1 MLFRQKSFVYFSRK
15 PVPLL
20 AFEYFISRRTLK
32 SVVQGKK
39 VSRPIV
45 RISIY
50 SIALA
55 VIVNLV
61 TLAVVTGF
69 QQEVRQ
75 KVKGFGAH
83 IFIMTASDY
92 SIFESDPIRKDQDFV
107 EEIAAIEGV
116 KSIHAVGYK
125 PVLFQSKK
133 EEISYQLP
141 SGKDTTETQQNVFAT
156 VIKGVE
162 DSYDW
167 SFFKKHMV
175 DGKIPEFGDSISNK
189 ALISKKLADDLH
201 FQTGDTVGAFFVR
214 NMPIKQ
220 NFIISG
226 IYETGLEE
234 FDKKFVLGDLR
245 YVQVLNDWG
254 IHALIELED
263 TLKTDYPYED
273 FPNIPYRRLAFR
285 ANVTGGN
292 GYHRYNWGRGFSNNK
307 FHYICPTNDTIIQL
321 IASDHLGDYYAP
333 IETTAIPDTA
343 YVKISIEGEPYAP
356 CNCEMDE
363 TGELKREFDPSTGK
377 FSVSTPYKRI
387 TYEIIPGKG
396 QSHHYVGGFE
406 VNVHDWERLDE
417 LHEKIDQ
424 QVSFIP
430 SPHNEQLKV
439 TSIKENENDIF
450 VWLGFLDIN
459 VIIILVLMI
468 IIGIINMGSA
478 LLVLILI
485 RSNFIGILKSIGA
498 TNWKIQK
505 IFLIQASFLIGRG
518 MIIGNIIGLGICFAQ
533 KWYGIIPLDPKVYYL
548 NQVPIELNFWHWLF
562 LNIGTL
568 LVCVLALT
576 IPSRVISRISPVK
589 AIKFN

>member
-15 PVPLL
+15 PVHLL

-92 SIFESDPIRKDQDFV
+92 SIFESDPIRKEQDFV

-116 KSIHAVGYK
+116 KSIQPVGYK

-133 EEISYQLP
+133 EEISYRLP

-167 SFFKKHMV
+167 SFFKDHLV
-175 DGKIPEFGDSISNK
+175 DGKIPEFGDSISNN

-201 FQTGDTVGAFFVR
+201 FETGDTVGAFFVR

-226 IYETGLEE
+226 IYDTGLEE

-254 IHALIELED
+254 IHSLIEVQD
-263 TLKTDYPYED
+263 TLLSDYPYED
-273 FPNIPYRRLAFR
+273 YPNIRRDRLILK

-292 GYHRYNWGRGFSNNK
+292 GFHRYDWGRGFNR
-307 FHYICPTNDTIIQL
+307 YDLVPICPTNDTIIQL
-321 IASDHLGDYYAP
+321 VASDHLGDYFAP
-333 IETTAIPDTA
+333 IESTSLPDTA
-343 YVKISIEGEPYAP
+343 YVKITIEGEPYAP
-356 CNCEMDE
+356 CDCAIDE
-363 TGELKREFDPSTGK
+363 TGEIIREYLDETGK
-377 FSVSTPYKRI
+377 FRVTAKNKRI
-387 TYEIIPGKG
+387 TFEIVPGKG
-396 QSHHYVGGFE
+396 SSDHYVGGFE
-406 VNVHDWERLDE
+406 VNVDNWDNLDE
-417 LHEKIDQ
+417 LHKKIDKL
-424 QVSFIP
+424 VSFIP
-430 SPHNEQLKV
+430 SPYNEQLKV

-518 MIIGNIIGLGICFAQ
+518 MIIGNVIGLGICYAQ

-568 LVCVLALT
+568 LVCVLALM

>member
-1 MLFRQKSFVYFSRK
+1 MLFRQKSFAYFSRK
-15 PVPLL
+15 PVTLL

-55 VIVNLV
+55 VIVNLI

-92 SIFESDPIRKDQDFV
+92 SIFESDPIRKEQAFV
-107 EEIAAIEGV
+107 EEIAGLEGV
-116 KSIHAVGYK
+116 SSIHAVGYK

-133 EEISYQLP
+133 EEIAYKLP
-141 SGKDTTETQQNVFAT
+141 NGKDTSEIQQNVFAT

-167 SFFKKHMV
+167 TFFKKHLV
-175 DGKIPEFGDSISNK
+175 DGKIPKFGDSISNQ

-201 FQTGDTVGAFFVR
+201 FETGDTVGAFFVR

-254 IHALIELED
+254 IHALIEVKDSL
-263 TLKTDYPYED
+263 LVDYPYKD
-273 FPNIPYRRLAFR
+273 FPEIPRSRIVLQ

-292 GYHRYNWGRGFSNNK
+292 GYHRYDWGRGFNK
-307 FHYICPTNDTIIQL
+307 YSQIPICPTNDTTIRL
-321 IASDHLGDYYAP
+321 IASDHLGDYFAP
-333 IETTAIPDTA
+333 IETSALPDTA
-343 YVKISIEGEPYAP
+343 YIKITVEGEPFAP
-356 CNCEMDE
+356 CNCATDE
-363 TGELKREFDPSTGK
+363 TGEIIREYDPSTGK
-377 FSVSTPYKRI
+377 FSVTAPYKRL
-387 TYEIIPGKG
+387 TFEIIPGKR
-396 QSHHYVGGFE
+396 SSEHYVGGFE
-406 VNVHDWERLDE
+406 VNVDNWDQLDA
-417 LHEKIDQ
+417 LHKEIDE

-430 SPHNEQLKV
+430 SPYNEQLKV
-439 TSIKENENDIF
+439 TSIRENENDIF

-459 VIIILVLMI
+459 VVIILVLMI

-518 MIIGNIIGLGICFAQ
+518 MLIGNVIGLGICFAQ

-568 LVCVLALT
+568 LVCVIALT

>member
-1 MLFRQKSFVYFSRK
+1 M
-15 PVPLL
+15 
-20 AFEYFISRRTLK
+20 
-32 SVVQGKK
+32 QGKK

-55 VIVNLV
+55 VIVNLI

-75 KVKGFGAH
+75 KVKGFGSH

-107 EEIAAIEGV
+107 EEITDIKGV
-116 KSIHAVGYK
+116 KSVHPVGYK

-133 EEISYQLP
+133 EEISYKLP
-141 SGKDTTETQQNVFAT
+141 NGKDTSETQQNVFAT

-167 SFFKKHMV
+167 SFFKEHLIE
-175 DGKIPEFGDSISNK
+175 GEIPKFGDSLSNK
-189 ALISKKLADDLH
+189 ALISKKLANDLH
-201 FQTGDTVGAFFVR
+201 FKTGDTVGAFFVR
-214 NMPIKQ
+214 NIPIKQ
-220 NFIISG
+220 KFVISG

-254 IHALIELED
+254 IHALIEVRDSLYS
-263 TLKTDYPYED
+263 DYPYED
-273 FPNIPYRRLAFR
+273 YPEIRRDQILLK
-285 ANVTGGN
+285 ANVSGGN
-292 GYHRYNWGRGFSNNK
+292 GYHRYDWGRGFDK
-307 FHYICPTNDTIIQL
+307 YEMIPICPTHDTTIRL
-321 IASDHLGDYYAP
+321 IASDHIGDYYAP
-333 IETTAIPDTA
+333 IETTTLPDTA
-343 YVKISIEGEPYAP
+343 YIKIEVEGEPYAP
-356 CNCEMDE
+356 CDCATDE
-363 TGELKREFDPSTGK
+363 TGELIRKYDPETGK
-377 FSVSTPYKRI
+377 FSVTAPNKRI
-387 TYEIIPGKG
+387 TFEVIPGKG
-396 QSHHYVGGFE
+396 SSEHYVGGFE
-406 VNVHDWERLDE
+406 VNVNNWDRLDE

-424 QVSFIP
+424 QVAFVP
-430 SPHNEQLKV
+430 SPYNEQLKV

-505 IFLIQASFLIGRG
+505 VFLIQASFLIGRG
-518 MIIGNIIGLGICFAQ
+518 MIIGNVIGLSICFAQ

-548 NQVPIELNFWHWLF
+548 TQVPIELNFWHWLL
-562 LNIGTL
+562 LNLGTL
-568 LVCVLALT
+568 LVCVLALL
-576 IPSRVISRISPVK
+576 IPSRVISRISPAK

>member
-1 MLFRQKSFVYFSRK
+1 M
-15 PVPLL
+15 

-55 VIVNLV
+55 VIVNLM

-75 KVKGFGAH
+75 KVQGFGSH

-92 SIFESDPIRKDQDFV
+92 SIFESDPIRKDQAFV
-107 EEIAAIEGV
+107 EEIANTEGV

-133 EEISYQLP
+133 EEISYKLP
-141 SGKDTTETQQNVFAT
+141 NGKDTSETQQNVFAT

-167 SFFKKHMV
+167 SFFKQHLI
-175 DGKIPEFGDSISNK
+175 DGEIPKFGDSLSNK
-189 ALISKKLADDLH
+189 ALISKKLANDLH
-201 FQTGDTVGAFFVR
+201 FETGDTVGAFFVR

-254 IHALIELED
+254 IHSLIEVED
-263 TLKTDYPYED
+263 TLRTDYPYED
-273 FPNIPYRRLAFR
+273 YPDIPRDRLVFT

-292 GYHRYNWGRGFSNNK
+292 GYHRFDWGRGFNRYNQIP
-307 FHYICPTNDTIIQL
+307 ICPTNDTIIQL
-321 IASDHLGDYYAP
+321 VGSDHLGDVFAP
-333 IETTAIPDTA
+333 IETTTLPDTA
-343 YVKISIEGEPYAP
+343 YIKIEVEGEPYAP
-356 CNCEMDE
+356 CNCATDE
-363 TGELKREFDPSTGK
+363 TGELIREFDPETGK
-377 FSVSTPYKRI
+377 FSVTAPYKRI
-387 TYEIIPGKG
+387 TFQIIPGKG
-396 QSHHYVGGFE
+396 SSEHYVGGFE
-406 VNVHDWERLDE
+406 VNVKNWDRLDE

-424 QVSFIP
+424 QVAFIP
-430 SPHNEQLKV
+430 SPYNEQLKV

-459 VIIILVLMI
+459 VVIILVLMI

-518 MIIGNIIGLGICFAQ
+518 MLIGNIIGLGLCFAQ

-548 NQVPIELNFWHWLF
+548 NQVPIELNVWHWLF

-568 LVCVLALT
+568 LVCVLALM

>member
-1 MLFRQKSFVYFSRK
+1 M
-15 PVPLL
+15 

-45 RISIY
+45 RISVI

-55 VIVNLV
+55 VIVNLI

-92 SIFESDPIRKDQDFV
+92 SIFESAPIRKDQKFLKTI
-107 EEIAAIEGV
+107 ENMEGV
-116 KSIHAVGYK
+116 SSVHAVGYK

-133 EEISYQLP
+133 EEVSYKLQD
-141 SGKDTTETQQNVFAT
+141 GTDTTEVQQNVFAT

-167 SFFKKHMV
+167 SFFKEHLI
-175 DGKIPEFGDSISNK
+175 DGKIPEFGDSLSNRV
-189 ALISKKLADDLH
+189 LISKRLADDLH
-201 FQTGDTVGAFFVR
+201 FETNDTVGAFFVR
-214 NMPIKQ
+214 NQPVKRP
-220 NFIISG
+220 FIISG

-245 YVQVLNDWG
+245 YVQILNDWG
-254 IHALIELED
+254 IQSSIELLD
-263 TLKTDYPYED
+263 TLYPARPYTDT
-273 FPNIPYRRLAFR
+273 NIVRNQLLLA
-285 ANVTGGN
+285 ANVRGGM
-292 GYHRYNWGRGFSNNK
+292 GDHRYDWGRGYQKKGLLS
-307 FHYICPTNDTIIQL
+307 ICPIEDTVIRLISNDYMVDFQTSPD
-321 IASDHLGDYYAP
+321 AV
-333 IETTAIPDTA
+333 TIPDTA
-343 YVKISIEGEPYAP
+343 YIKITVDGNPYAP
-356 CNCEMDE
+356 CDCEVDG
-363 TGELKREFDPSTGK
+363 TSELVREFLNPSGTK
-377 FSVSTPYKRI
+377 FRI
-387 TYEIIPGKG
+387 FAPEKTITFELTPGKG
-396 QSHHYVGGFE
+396 SSEHYVGGFE
-406 VNVHDWERLDE
+406 VNITDWDNLDA
-417 LHEKIDQ
+417 LHEEIDR
-424 QVSFIP
+424 QVAFIP
-430 SPHNEQLKV
+430 SPYNEQLKV

-459 VIIILVLMI
+459 VFIILILMI

-498 TNWKIQK
+498 SNWKIQK
-505 IFLIQASFLIGRG
+505 IFLIQAAFLIGRG
-518 MIIGNIIGLGICFAQ
+518 MLIGNIVGLGICFAQ

-548 NQVPIELNFWHWLF
+548 NQVPIELNWWHWLF
-562 LNIGTL
+562 LNVGTL
-568 LVCVLALT
+568 LVCLLALM